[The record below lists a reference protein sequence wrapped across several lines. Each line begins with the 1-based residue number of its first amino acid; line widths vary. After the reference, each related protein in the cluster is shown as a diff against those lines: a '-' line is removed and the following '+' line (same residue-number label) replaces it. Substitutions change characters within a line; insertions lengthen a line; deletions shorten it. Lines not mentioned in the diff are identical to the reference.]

1 MSREQASK
9 GSKVLANSS
18 RASNAPAGARKP
30 APKKKPAPKRKRAP
44 RKKRSKEAIAA
55 AKRKREEARRLR
67 AERKAELLQ
76 SQQFSKAASLFN
88 AGKFGMAKRVL
99 KRVETGPNAALG
111 HRARIY
117 LAICRKKAARKRPIL
132 KTVDDFYNHAV
143 LLFNDGDYKAAVR
156 VLNRG
161 LRKDQTAAHL
171 HYVKAVAKVLLGQRT
186 GALIPLKKAI
196 ALDPDIRIRALL
208 DPDLQSVIR
217 RHPFSKLVSEDDA

>member
-1 MSREQASK
+1 MSREKDSK
-9 GSKVLANSS
+9 GSKSS
-18 RASNAPAGARKP
+18 AKSNRASRPRARARKP
-30 APKKKPAPKRKRAP
+30 AR

-55 AKRKREEARRLR
+55 AKRKRAEARRLR

-76 SQQFSKAASLFN
+76 SQQFSKATSLFN
-88 AGKFGMAKRVL
+88 EGKFGMAKRVL
-99 KRVETGPNAALG
+99 KRVETGPNSALG
-111 HRARIY
+111 HRARVY

-132 KTVDDFYNHAV
+132 KTVEDFYNHAV
-143 LLFNDGDYKAAVR
+143 LLFNDGDYNAAVR

-161 LRKDQTAAHL
+161 LRKDATAAHL

-196 ALDPDIRIRALL
+196 ALDPEIRIRALL

-217 RHPFSKLVSEDDA
+217 RHPFSKLVSDDDR